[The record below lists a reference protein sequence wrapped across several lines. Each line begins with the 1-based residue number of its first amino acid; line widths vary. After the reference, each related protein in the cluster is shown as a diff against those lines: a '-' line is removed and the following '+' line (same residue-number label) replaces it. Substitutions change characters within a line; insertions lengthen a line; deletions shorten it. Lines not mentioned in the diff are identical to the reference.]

1 MAVTRISDVIVPE
14 VFLPYMLKETKT
26 KSAIFRSGILRSDPS
41 MSGFLSG
48 GGRTTNVPFWKD
60 LADTESNVANDD
72 PASDATPQKIT
83 TGKDVAVRQ
92 VRTQGWSS
100 ARLVAELAGDDPM
113 RAIGTRVSDYWVRQ
127 FQSILVA
134 ELHGVYLD
142 NVANDSG
149 DMVHDVGT
157 DATGTPTDAELV
169 SADAI
174 LDTRQTM
181 GDAMSDLRTIIM
193 HSVVYTRLSKQ
204 NLIDFI
210 PDSEGRVNFP
220 TYLGYNVIVDDGC
233 KKVAGTNRTKY
244 VSYLLGADAMAF
256 NEVPPANA
264 VATDKDES
272 LGNGMGVDEL
282 WTRRQ
287 FIMHPYGIKWTDTT
301 VTGEFPT
308 NTELATTA
316 NWDRVY
322 AERKQ
327 IPIAYLLTNG

>member
-1 MAVTRISDVIVPE
+1 MTTRISDVIVPE
-14 VFLPYMLKETKT
+14 VFLPYMMKETKT
-26 KSAIFRSGILRSDPS
+26 KSAIFQSGILRSDPS
-41 MSGFLSG
+41 MSSFLSS

-60 LADTESNVANDD
+60 LADDESNVANDD
-72 PASDATPQKIT
+72 PDTDAVAKKIT
-83 TGKDVAVRQ
+83 TGKDIAARQ

-100 ARLVAELAGDDPM
+100 ARLAAELAGDDPM
-113 RAIGTRVSDYWVRQ
+113 QAIASRVSNYWIRQ
-127 FQSILVA
+127 FQTILVST
-134 ELHGVYLD
+134 LHGVYLD
-142 NVANDSG
+142 NVANDSS
-149 DMVHDVGT
+149 DMVNDIGT
-157 DATGTPTDAELV
+157 DGAGSATAAELV

-220 TYLGYNVIVDDGC
+220 TYLGYNVIVDDGV
-233 KKVAGTNRTKY
+233 KKISGTNRTKY
-244 VSYLLGADAMAF
+244 VTYLLGSDAICF

-264 VATDKDES
+264 VAVDTDES
-272 LGNGMGVDEL
+272 KANGMGVDEL

-287 FIMHPYGIKWTDTT
+287 FVLHPYGIKWADSS
-301 VTGEFPT
+301 VSGEFPT
-308 NTELATTA
+308 NAELALAT

-327 IPIAYLLTNG
+327 IPISFLLTNG